1 MTEQVSPPT
10 LARDWLNVF
19 KSLQLGLVK
28 GSYIRTINFH
38 NTPLVKKDLYERQ
51 LAFCQPYFSSVSQ
64 ADLDSFFSTG
74 AWHKDKPGL
83 IPVFYEGYRN
93 NFDVAAPLAEKY
105 GFVGWFF
112 VPSAF
117 PSVPVAEQRT
127 FAEAHHIGTVEEYDD
142 GRIAMTW
149 DELRELDK
157 KHVIAC
163 HTKHHERLTPDS
175 PDVLLR
181 QEIIESKRELEQ
193 QLGHEV
199 SSFAWLYGS
208 EYGVNAKADSYVRE
222 AGYRYLFS
230 NFKIQK
236 LK

>member
-1 MTEQVSPPT
+1 MPNEAPPPT
-10 LARDWLNVF
+10 LSSDWLNIF
-19 KSLQLGLVK
+19 KSLQLGLVQ

-38 NTPLVKKDLYERQ
+38 NTPVVKRDLYEKQ
-51 LAFCQPYFSSVSQ
+51 FAFCQPYFSSVNQ

-74 AWHKDKPGL
+74 TWHKNKPGL

-93 NFDVAAPLAEKY
+93 NFDVAVPLVEKY

-117 PSVPVAEQRT
+117 PGIPVAEQRA
-127 FAEAHHIGTVEEYDD
+127 FAETHHIGTVEEYDD

-157 KHVIAC
+157 RHVIAC
-163 HTKHHERLTPDS
+163 HTKHHERLTPNS
-175 PDVLLR
+175 PDALLR
-181 QEIIESKRELEQ
+181 QEIIESKQELEE

>member
-1 MTEQVSPPT
+1 MTEEVSPPT

-117 PSVPVAEQRT
+117 PSVPVAEQRA
-127 FAEAHHIGTVEEYDD
+127 FAEAHHIGTVEEYEH

-175 PDVLLR
+175 PDELLR
-181 QEIIESKRELEQ
+181 QEIIESKQELEQ